1 MLMNSVDQ
9 CPLPTANASTLVIED
24 DLINRQCLV
33 RLLRMNG
40 VTVDS
45 AATLAE
51 GLEKLGAHPRVVLLD
66 LDLPDGPGAD
76 VLGHIRQERMPVR
89 VCVLTGI
96 TEFDPAA
103 PNEATGS
110 GRLRSVL
117 RADAVFFKPYRLD
130 DILGWVG
137 QAMRD

>member
-1 MLMNSVDQ
+1 MLTNSVDQ
-9 CPLPTANASTLVIED
+9 YAPPTAQASTLVIED
-24 DLINRQCLV
+24 DRVNRQCLV

-40 VTVDS
+40 VTVES

-51 GLEKLGAHPRVVLLD
+51 GLEKLGACPRVVLLD

-76 VLGHIRQERMPVR
+76 VLCHIRQERIPVR
-89 VCVLTGI
+89 VCVLTGM

-103 PNEATGS
+103 PNEAAGS

-117 RADAVFFKPYRLD
+117 RADAVFFKPYRLE

-137 QAMRD
+137 QAMHD